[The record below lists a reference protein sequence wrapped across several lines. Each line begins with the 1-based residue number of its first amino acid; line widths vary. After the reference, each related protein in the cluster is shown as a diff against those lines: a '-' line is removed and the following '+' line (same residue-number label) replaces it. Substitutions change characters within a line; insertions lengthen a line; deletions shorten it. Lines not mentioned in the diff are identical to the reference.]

1 MHKFMFYCFRVKFWN
16 VRYLEEM
23 KYDKTKKPGIL
34 PKNAVKSKAKKQQAM
49 REDEHQLPS
58 SSRGNR
64 RPGQSSKFYP

>member
-23 KYDKTKKPGIL
+23 EYDKTKKPGIL

-49 REDEHQLPS
+49 RED
-58 SSRGNR
+58 
-64 RPGQSSKFYP
+64 